1 VVGPPAFALIS
12 ALTGGY
18 RTGFLLF
25 GGLSIACG
33 VRLLV
38 KHRQ

>member
-1 VVGPPAFALIS
+1 MFALVA

-18 RTGFLLF
+18 RTGFAVI
-25 GGLSIACG
+25 GALSLGCG

-38 KHRQ
+38 RRRK